1 MISALWTRAIR
12 PAAGVG
18 DNSGSI
24 GLGFLPQQVGISP
37 GMTIFPVVVP
47 TTAGR
52 FLFAVV
58 RVFSRIPAQL
68 PTGLSSCS
76 SGPSRLCD
84 AAPHLVCC
92 CRVLEA
98 VRPRLHEQSQ
108 FRAEEAPSLE
118 QRAAVTGQRCCMPED
133 FFVSLP
139 YTPAPAPMC
148 LAIRGLS
155 TASASVYGDSL
166 PMMHRRGSEFHS
178 PDACNFPWPQGA
190 RQPDLPGAMGRRRY
204 LVQRAPCMIGP
215 AALKEG
221 QHVLSV
227 HLVWGAGL
235 LVRTCR
241 TWHAVTATDRRSIS
255 APTDWPMHRLCWI
268 GLPPRPRAPGGWRS
282 APTRVCGEP
291 VTPCRSATAG
301 GLVARV
307 LMSTGRLRRARGQ
320 AGRETGS
327 ASLDLMGPP
336 TAGCC
341 AGCAAAIP
349 G

>member
-37 GMTIFPVVVP
+37 GMTVFPAVVP

-118 QRAAVTGQRCCMPED
+118 QRAAVTGQRCCVPED
-133 FFVSLP
+133 FFVPLP
-139 YTPAPAPMC
+139 YTPAPVC
-148 LAIRGLS
+148 L
-155 TASASVYGDSL
+155 
-166 PMMHRRGSEFHS
+166 
-178 PDACNFPWPQGA
+178 WPQGA

-215 AALKEG
+215 AASKEG

-235 LVRTCR
+235 LIRTCR
-241 TWHAVTATDRRSIS
+241 TWHAVTVTDRRFMS
-255 APTDWPMHRLCWI
+255 APTDWPMHRLCGI
-268 GLPPRPRAPGGWRS
+268 GLPPRPRAPGCWRS
-282 APTRVCGEP
+282 APTCVCGEP
-291 VTPCRSATAG
+291 VTPCGSATAG
-301 GLVARV
+301 GSAARV
-307 LMSTGRLRRARGQ
+307 LISTGRLRRARGQ

-327 ASLDLMGPP
+327 ANLDLMGPP
-336 TAGCC
+336 PGLAHAGS
-341 AGCAAAIP
+341 AAAIP
-349 G
+349 V